1 MDNKKYDLIATT
13 AFGLESVVKK
23 ECENLGFEDIRVSNG
38 KVEFK
43 GDQRDIAT
51 SNLWLRSADRVLIK
65 LAEFEALSFDELY
78 EKTKSINWQ
87 DFLSQGGK
95 FIVNGKSID
104 SKLKSVP
111 DCQSIVK
118 KALIDKMSKVYDL
131 LVFKETGERYRI
143 EVSLLKDIAT
153 ITLDTSGAGLHK
165 RGYRLEQTKAPLKE
179 TMAAALVQLSNWKAD
194 RPLVDLFCG
203 SGTILIEAAMI
214 GKNIAPGIQRD
225 FDFLNWEYYDTEIF
239 REEKKKAYD
248 SIKDVELDITGF
260 DIDKEAIKIARSNA
274 ENFDLNEDIVFINK
288 EMKDVGLINNFGV
301 IISNPPY
308 GERIGDKAMLDEIYK
323 DLKEKLK
330 KIFTWSTFIITSDK
344 DLETSLGKIADRK
357 RKLFN
362 GRIEVHYYQFLG
374 PDPDLL
380 K

>member
-288 EMKDVGLINNFGV
+288 VMKDVGLINNFGV